1 MSTRRLSKRSSAVTK
16 RRLLE
21 EKLEK
26 RRVES
31 EVRTEKARLK
41 SIKTS
46 AVKETVTIEKN
57 LASEEELVEN
67 IDEEDQG
74 NKSLEWDHSDETP
87 PSFAEETWDSNK
99 TVDEIIQNIED
110 LDKSVQ
116 IPIQKKTAF

>member
-1 MSTRRLSKRSSAVTK
+1 MILTQINNPC
-16 RRLLE
+16 LL
-21 EKLEK
+21 KLLLP
-26 RRVES
+26 
-31 EVRTEKARLK
+31 RLK
-41 SIKTS
+41 SIKNS
-46 AVKETVTIEKN
+46 AQKETVTIEKN

-110 LDKSVQ
+110 LDKSLENSNEGVGHHGSFLLWLRSKC
-116 IPIQKKTAF
+116 P